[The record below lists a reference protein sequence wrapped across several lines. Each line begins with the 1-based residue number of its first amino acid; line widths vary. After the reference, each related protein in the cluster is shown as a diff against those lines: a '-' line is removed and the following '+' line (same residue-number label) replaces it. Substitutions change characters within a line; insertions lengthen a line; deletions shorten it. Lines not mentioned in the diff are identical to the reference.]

1 MLLVRQR
8 KETREKK
15 EENVRRNLL
24 RKLFFNKHITP
35 LFKQMKEK
43 IEN

>member
-8 KETREKK
+8 KGTREKK
-15 EENVRRNLL
+15 EENVRRNIF
-24 RKLFFNKHITP
+24 RKLSFNKHITP
-35 LFKQMKEK
+35 LIKQMIEK